1 MSTDYCVIYC
11 TCPNRETAE
20 NLSALLL
27 EKRLVACLNIVPHL
41 SSHYI
46 WQGKITKG
54 EELLL
59 IIKTKTSKLTQ
70 VEGLILE
77 VHPYEFPEFIAM
89 PIIYGNRQYLDWV
102 NEVVDE
108 E

>member
-11 TCPNRETAE
+11 TCPNQETAE

-27 EKRLVACLNIVPHL
+27 EKRLVACLNIVPNL

-59 IIKTKTSKLTQ
+59 VMKTKTSKLTQ

-102 NEVVDE
+102 NEVVD
-108 E
+108 